1 MCLWTSKKITCETEF
16 TYLLKCRNQ
25 HHGQQ
30 EGLHL
35 FFNKN
40 LGLGHGQVQMAFTE
54 YIEHA
59 KITLLSFLLQIS
71 YKPQA
76 IHTCYSVINCRLYY
90 IISNSS
96 DFCEMLLQKN
106 LELLFSLFSCIICQK
121 ISKVRSRTH
130 ANVQVIFCRYL
141 YESLG
146 STRFAGTSYVC

>member
-1 MCLWTSKKITCETEF
+1 MDFKKDHLRNRI
-16 TYLLKCRNQ
+16 YLFKYRNQ
-25 HHGQQ
+25 HHWQQ
-30 EGLHL
+30 DGLHL

-96 DFCEMLLQKN
+96 DFCEMLLQKKPGT
-106 LELLFSLFSCIICQK
+106 LIFTLFCIICQK

-130 ANVQVIFCRYL
+130 ANVQIFL
-141 YESLG
+141 QISLSG
-146 STRFAGTSYVC
+146 VLELA